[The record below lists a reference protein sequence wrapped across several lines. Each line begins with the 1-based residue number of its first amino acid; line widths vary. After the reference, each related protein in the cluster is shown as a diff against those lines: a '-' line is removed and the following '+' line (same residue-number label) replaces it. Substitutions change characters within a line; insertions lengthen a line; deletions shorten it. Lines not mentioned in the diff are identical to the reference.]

1 MKSPV
6 HPSLWR
12 WICARILALAI
23 GTVIIIALCM
33 WLRYAIQNYWA
44 LHDMPASVRAE
55 FLALRDNPQVNPERF
70 HYIVDTWWGISYST
84 PSIASADWIMVGV
97 LVLVMIPFIVIL
109 GLRCARPL
117 SAQFSRLREAADNV
131 TQGQF
136 GSQAELVRDAPAEM
150 IRFAIDFN
158 GMTQQLALYERE
170 LRASHVA
177 MAHELRSP
185 LTAAIG
191 RLQGMLDGVFSPT
204 EEQLRMVMNQLL
216 LLSRLTGELHLLSLA
231 DAGQLTL
238 DRQPLC
244 LVELLRERAA
254 WLKLQADTSGMRI
267 TVADTPPSIVN
278 GDGLRLGQAFTII
291 MENALRY
298 GRQGGHLNI
307 GIRRCADVLS
317 ITFDDDGPGVDPA
330 FLPIIFERFTRAD
343 ASRARHSGG
352 SGLGLSIAR
361 AICLAHGGN
370 IDAFLPEKG
379 GLLIEITLP
388 SEEI

>member
-1 MKSPV
+1 
-6 HPSLWR
+6 
-12 WICARILALAI
+12 
-23 GTVIIIALCM
+23 
-33 WLRYAIQNYWA
+33 
-44 LHDMPASVRAE
+44 
-55 FLALRDNPQVNPERF
+55 
-70 HYIVDTWWGISYST
+70 
-84 PSIASADWIMVGV
+84 
-97 LVLVMIPFIVIL
+97 
-109 GLRCARPL
+109 
-117 SAQFSRLREAADNV
+117 
-131 TQGQF
+131 
-136 GSQAELVRDAPAEM
+136 
-150 IRFAIDFN
+150 
-158 GMTQQLALYERE
+158 
-170 LRASHVA
+170 
-177 MAHELRSP
+177 
-185 LTAAIG
+185 
-191 RLQGMLDGVFSPT
+191 
-204 EEQLRMVMNQLL
+204 MNQLL

-254 WLKLQADTSGMRI
+254 WLKLQADTSGVRI

-278 GDGLRLGQAFTII
+278 GDALRLGQAFTII

-307 GIRRCADVLS
+307 GIRRCADVFS

-330 FLPIIFERFTRAD
+330 FLPIIFDRFTRAD

-388 SEEI
+388 AEEI